1 MEYRQNEKYKSIL
14 AETKKGRWVTINKT
28 PIFIKK
34 GQTIDQAIEDL
45 RKLQEAKKNKERSND
60 EKNIQSRVMQARQE
74 YREIIRKNGRMNTTF
89 YTWHYI
95 YRLEITETGYRILWK
110 KENK

>member
-1 MEYRQNEKYKSIL
+1 MEYRQNEKYESIL

-45 RKLQEAKKNKERSND
+45 RKL
-60 EKNIQSRVMQARQE
+60 
-74 YREIIRKNGRMNTTF
+74 
-89 YTWHYI
+89 
-95 YRLEITETGYRILWK
+95 
-110 KENK
+110 